1 MQDTFRRFSC
11 KILCLMSG
19 LMIVGTVTAQAPPRQ
34 FDPNGRPLK
43 IRNQARLLKNQ
54 ADQRLKPPDTIKSV
68 ELAQQAIEAAQA
80 TSNSIEEVRALITL
94 STLYLD
100 GRSPEKALAPVEKAL
115 SLILKTNHKRL
126 QLRAYQ
132 QAARVYRFNG
142 NLDRAIEC
150 FQKAILIG
158 EELND
163 PGAVALSLNGLGI
176 LYKNNGQP
184 QKAIECHRRS
194 LRIRE
199 ELNDQVGISTTLHNL
214 GTTYSMTGDFDQA
227 LECHLKALKL
237 NEASEDQSRIAA
249 SLQAIGIVYGE
260 LNERKNALDYLRRA
274 LTIFEQLNDVGGL
287 ADTQN
292 NLGLIY
298 FGTNEY
304 EKALKNLNQA
314 LQIYQEM
321 GRKPRI
327 TRGLNNIGLIY
338 LRLNQKEKALSYF
351 QQALE
356 TAQTINDIQLM
367 AAVMENMAVIY
378 GETHQ
383 DAMAESYFQ
392 KALSL
397 AESTGERPRVRNILR
412 DLAEFYEGRK
422 NYDKALEYLR
432 KMIGVQETIAGEE
445 SSKRIEVLQ
454 ARFETEK
461 KEKEI
466 ELLHRNREIQELEIA
481 RQSDHISDLQREQ
494 ELKEIS
500 IASKEQEVAVLE
512 RDRQIQ
518 TLNLT
523 NAQHLAKQQAQENF
537 FLRKEAELN
546 LTIRTSLIAAFG
558 SAVLLIFAISNL
570 YFVKKRSEQK
580 LQLKNAEITSQKTVV
595 EHQAAVLEQVN
606 QELDAQRLALLD
618 ANLKLKEL
626 DQLKANFT
634 AMLVHD
640 LKSPLSVVKASLE
653 IFETDEEIQNT
664 SMLPL
669 VNASHRSVEKV
680 LSLISEVLEVF
691 RSESQDMKL
700 RCEPL
705 ETGDFLRECLEEV
718 RVASQATQIQV
729 ETDIAAQLP
738 PVKAD
743 AGKLGRVLSNLL
755 SNAVKFTPRQG
766 TIRVVAKSV
775 IGTGIE
781 EGMMFV
787 EVAISDTGEGIPAE
801 ELPYLFDP
809 YRQAS
814 SRKAQLGVGLG
825 LAIVKRIVAAHGG
838 NIAVQSQPG
847 VGSCFTI
854 RLPALGDR
862 VTG

>member
-1 MQDTFRRFSC
+1 MQDTFRRIFC
-11 KILCLMSG
+11 YCLWLISS
-19 LMIVGTVTAQAPPRQ
+19 LIIAGTVTAQSPPRR
-34 FDPNGRPLK
+34 FDPNGRPPK
-43 IRNQARLLKNQ
+43 IRNQSRLLNNQ
-54 ADQRLKPPDTIKSV
+54 ADQQLKTNAFKAI
-68 ELAQQAIEAAQA
+68 ELAQAALEQAQA
-80 TSNSIEEVRALITL
+80 TSNIIEEVRALITL

-100 GRSPEKALAPVEKAL
+100 GRFPDKALVPIEKALTLA
-115 SLILKTNHKRL
+115 LKTNHKRL

-132 QAARVYRFNG
+132 QAARVNRFHG
-142 NLDRAIEC
+142 NLDRAIDC
-150 FQKAILIG
+150 FQKAIQLSEEMG
-158 EELND
+158 E
-163 PGAVALSLNGLGI
+163 PGATAFSLNGLGI
-176 LYKNNGQP
+176 LYKNSGQP
-184 QKAIECHRRS
+184 QKAIDCHRQS

-199 ELNDQVGISTTLHNL
+199 ELNDQIGISTTLHNL
-214 GTTYSMTGDFDQA
+214 GTTYSMTGDFAQS
-227 LECHLKALKL
+227 LEYHLKALKL
-237 NEASEDQSRIAA
+237 NEASGDQPRIAA

-260 LNERKNALDYLRRA
+260 LDEGKKALDYLGRA

-298 FGTNEY
+298 FGTSEY
-304 EKALKNLNQA
+304 EKALNSLNQA
-314 LQIYQEM
+314 IRIYQEM
-321 GRKPRI
+321 GRKPKI
-327 TRGLNNIGLIY
+327 ARGLNNMGLIY

-356 TAQTINDIQLM
+356 TAQTINDMQLM
-367 AAVMENMAVIY
+367 AAVMENMAVIF
-378 GETHQ
+378 GQTHQ
-383 DAMAESYFQ
+383 EPKAEAYFQ
-392 KALSL
+392 QALSL

-412 DLAEFYEGRK
+412 DLSEFYETRK
-422 NYDKALEYLR
+422 NYDKALEYVR
-432 KMIGVQETIAGEE
+432 KMIGVQETIASEE

-454 ARFETEK
+454 ARFESEK

-466 ELLHRNREIQELEIA
+466 ELLHRSQEIQELEIA
-481 RQSDHISDLQREQ
+481 RQSDHIEDLQREQ

-500 IASKEQEVAVLE
+500 IASKEREVAVLE

-518 TLNLT
+518 ALNLANT
-523 NAQHLAKQQAQENF
+523 QHLAKQQAQENH

-546 LTIRTSLIAAFG
+546 STIRTSLAGAFG
-558 SAVLLIFAISNL
+558 SAVLLIVALSNL
-570 YFVKKRSEQK
+570 YFVKKRSEHK
-580 LQLKNAEITSQKTVV
+580 LQLKNAEITNQKTVV
-595 EHQAAVLEQVN
+595 EEQAAALEQAN
-606 QELDAQRLALLD
+606 QELDAQRQALLD
-618 ANLKLKEL
+618 ANLKLREL

-653 IFETDEEIQNT
+653 IFETDKEVQNT

-700 RCEPL
+700 HCEPL
-705 ETGDFLRECLEEV
+705 ETRAFLQECLEEV
-718 RVASQATQIQV
+718 RVAGQVNQIQV

-743 AGKLGRVLSNLL
+743 ASKLGRVLSNLL

-766 TIRVVAKSV
+766 TVRLAAKSV
-775 IGTGIE
+775 VGSGVE
-781 EGMMFV
+781 EGMLFV
-787 EVAISDTGEGIPAE
+787 EVAVSDTGEGIPAE
-801 ELPYLFDP
+801 EIPYLFDP
-809 YRQAS
+809 YRQVS

-854 RLPALGDR
+854 RLPAFGAK
-862 VTG
+862 